1 MSFGIL
7 WFIVAIVVIIMIH
20 EAGHL
25 FFAKHYGFKAT
36 KFFMGFGPT
45 LWSTQRRETEYGIKA
60 LPLGGFVKIVGM
72 NPYEEVPSVDQ
83 PRSYP
88 NKPRW
93 QRALMIL
100 GGPITHWIVA
110 FLVLL
115 FIVTVIGV
123 PTDQATTTIEGIST
137 RSPALDAGFEPDDRI
152 VAVDG
157 AEVRSWDD
165 ISDFIKSHAGESVRF
180 DVVRDGNRE
189 TLDVQLG
196 RAILDDRGRPVDYAR
211 PGESLRPLEA
221 GESYGGFLG
230 IAPAPRYERENLL
243 GGIPEAGKLTGQATV
258 GATQSIY
265 YFFDRK
271 IFGGEL
277 LESLGDRGERGVDE
291 PIGLVGVGRI
301 AGETAARGQWAE
313 FLQII
318 VGLSIIIGLMNLLP
332 LPPLDGGHLAV
343 IAYESVTRRAVD
355 MRKLIPISAAVI
367 SFFLIL
373 FFTILYLDI
382 TRPVDPF

>member
-1 MSFGIL
+1 MSFGIF
-7 WFIVAIVVIIMIH
+7 WFVVAIVVIIMIH

-25 FFAKHYGFKAT
+25 YFAKHYGFKAT

-45 LWSTQRRETEYGIKA
+45 LWSTTKGETEYGVKL

-72 NPYEEVPSVDQ
+72 NPYEEVPPEDR
-83 PRSYP
+83 PRAYP

-93 QRALMIL
+93 QRALLIL

-110 FLVLL
+110 FLLL
-115 FIVTVIGV
+115 VFIVTVIGI
-123 PTDQATTTIEGIST
+123 PTDQPTTTIEGIST
-137 RSPALDAGFEPDDRI
+137 RSPALEAGLEPDDRI

-157 AEVRSWDD
+157 VEVRSWDE
-165 ISDFIKSHAGESVRF
+165 ISRYIKSHSGESVRF
-180 DVVRDGNRE
+180 TVDRDGGRQTIE
-189 TLDVQLG
+189 ARLG
-196 RAILDDRGRPVDYAR
+196 QAILNADGTPIDYAL
-211 PGESLRPLEA
+211 PGEQLRALKP

-243 GGIPEAGKLTGQATV
+243 TAIPEAGKLTGQATV

-277 LESLGDRGERGVDE
+277 LQSLGEGGERGIDE

-313 FLQII
+313 FLQLI
-318 VGLSIIIGLMNLLP
+318 VGLTIIIGLMNLLP

-343 IAYESVTRRAVD
+343 LAYEAATKRAVD
-355 MRKLIPISAAVI
+355 MRKLIPISAAVV
-367 SFFLIL
+367 SFFLIV

>member
-1 MSFGIL
+1 MSFGIF

-25 FFAKHYGFKAT
+25 SFAKRYGFKAT
-36 KFFMGFGPT
+36 RFFMGFGPT
-45 LWSTQRRETEYGIKA
+45 LWSTTKGETEYGIKA

-72 NPYEEVPSVDQ
+72 NPYEEVPPADQ

-93 QRALMIL
+93 QRALLIL

-110 FLVLL
+110 FLLL
-115 FIVTVIGV
+115 IFIVTVIGI
-123 PTDQATTTIEGIST
+123 PTDEPTTTIEGIST

-152 VAVDG
+152 VAVEGD
-157 AEVRSWDD
+157 EVRSWNE
-165 ISDFIKSHAGESVRF
+165 ISRFIKAHSGDTVQF
-180 DVVRDGNRE
+180 TVVRDDERR
-189 TLDVQLG
+189 TIDVQLG
-196 RAILDDRGRPVDYAR
+196 RAILDADGRPVAYAR
-211 PGESLRPLEA
+211 PGEDLRPLRP

-243 GGIPEAGKLTGQATV
+243 GAIPEAGKLTGQATV

-277 LESLGDRGERGVDE
+277 LQSLGDRGERGIDE

-318 VGLSIIIGLMNLLP
+318 VGLTIIIGLMNLLP

-343 IAYESVTRRAVD
+343 LAYESITKRVVD
-355 MRKLIPISAAVI
+355 MRKLIPISAAVV
-367 SFFLIL
+367 SFFLIV

>member
-1 MSFGIL
+1 VSFGIF
-7 WFIVAIVVIIMIH
+7 WFVVAIVVIIMIH

-25 FFAKHYGFKAT
+25 YFAKRYGFKAT

-45 LWSTQRRETEYGIKA
+45 LWSTQRGETEYGVKA

-72 NPYEEVPSVDQ
+72 NPYEEVAPADQ

-100 GGPITHWIVA
+100 GGPMTHWIVA
-110 FLVLL
+110 FLLL
-115 FIVTVIGV
+115 IFILTVVGV
-123 PTDQATTTIEGIST
+123 PTDDPTTTIEGIST

-152 VAVDG
+152 VAAGGQEVESW
-157 AEVRSWDD
+157 AEVSR
-165 ISDFIKSHAGESVRF
+165 FIKSHPGDTVQF
-180 DVVRDGNRE
+180 TVVRDDARR
-189 TLDVQLG
+189 TIDVQLG
-196 RAILDDRGRPVDYAR
+196 RAILDEDGRPVAYAR
-211 PGESLRPLEA
+211 PGEDLRSLRP

-230 IAPAPRYERENLL
+230 IAPAPAYERENLL
-243 GGIPEAGKLTGQATV
+243 TAIPEAGQLTAQATV

-277 LESLGDRGERGVDE
+277 LQSLGDRGERGLDE

-313 FLQII
+313 FLQLI
-318 VGLSIIIGLMNLLP
+318 VGLTIIIGIMNLLP

-343 IAYESVTRRAVD
+343 LAYEALTKRTVD
-355 MRKLIPISAAVI
+355 MRKLIPISAAVV

-382 TRPVDPF
+382 TRPVNPF

>member
-1 MSFGIL
+1 MSFGIF
-7 WFIVAIVVIIMIH
+7 WFIVAIVVVIMIH

-25 FFAKHYGFKAT
+25 FFAKRFGFKAT
-36 KFFMGFGPT
+36 RFFMGFGPT
-45 LWSTQRRETEYGIKA
+45 LWSTRKGETEYGIKA

-72 NPYEEVPSVDQ
+72 NPYEEVAPEDEV
-83 PRSYP
+83 RSYP

-93 QRALMIL
+93 QRVLMIL

-110 FLVLL
+110 FLLL
-115 FIVTVIGV
+115 VFIVTVIGI
-123 PTDQATTTIEGIST
+123 PTDEPTTTIEGIST

-152 VAVDG
+152 VAVAGTD
-157 AEVRSWDD
+157 VDSWEG
-165 ISDFIKSHAGESVRF
+165 ISRFIKSHDGDTVRF
-180 DVVRDGNRE
+180 RVERDGETR
-189 TLDVQLG
+189 TLDVELG
-196 RAILDDRGRPVDYAR
+196 RAILDEKGRPVDYAR
-211 PGESLRPLEA
+211 SGESLRALEP

-243 GGIPEAGKLTGQATV
+243 TAIPESGKLTWSATV
-258 GATQSIY
+258 GATRSIY

-277 LESLGDRGERGVDE
+277 LQSLGGQGNRDINE

-301 AGETAARGQWAE
+301 AGESAARGEWAQ

-318 VGLSIIIGLMNLLP
+318 VGLTIIIGLMNLLP

-343 IAYESVTRRAVD
+343 LAYESVTRRTVD
-355 MRKLIPISAAVI
+355 MRKLIPISAAVV

-373 FFTILYLDI
+373 FITILYLDI